1 MRLRKRPAGQHKRLV
16 GRRGERLAARYL
28 RRRGFRILH
37 RNFTIGRDEADLI
50 ARDPD
55 GRTIVIVEVKTRTSD
70 FLAPEVRIN
79 RHKQYRLAR
88 LASKLGRIRRFAD
101 LPLRIDAVAIYWPE
115 GGEPEIRHYASA
127 FESPI

>member
-1 MRLRKRPAGQHKRLV
+1 MRFRKRANGHHKRLV

-28 RRRGFRILH
+28 RRRGYRILK

-50 ARDPD
+50 ALDPD
-55 GRTIVIVEVKTRTSD
+55 GRTIVIVEVKTRTGD

-79 RHKQYRLAR
+79 RQKQYRLAR
-88 LASKLGRIRRFAD
+88 LATKLGRLRKYAD
-101 LPLRIDAVAIYWPE
+101 RPMRIDAVAIYWPV
-115 GGEPEIRHYASA
+115 GGDPEIRHYASA